1 MLIALFFSNKLECTL
16 FYSSNQNGRQ
26 SKPKAV
32 DDVPLKFWSNF
43 VCSKMRWN
51 KKNAEEKQQRSSST
65 GNENTS
71 FIYSNSNSNVMPHVV
86 RQRQYG
92 FLRYCV
98 HWRQL

>member
-26 SKPKAV
+26 SKPEAV
-32 DDVPLKFWSNF
+32 DDVPSGRILSVQK
-43 VCSKMRWN
+43 CDE